1 MFIRLKIK
9 LYTLTIPILK
19 IEQKW
24 VLELSKGVTYIDKCF
39 SDEFNY
45 VNVLLIDNISLQI
58 INK

>member
-39 SDEFNY
+39 SKPIE
-45 VNVLLIDNISLQI
+45 LCECT
-58 INK
+58 INQ